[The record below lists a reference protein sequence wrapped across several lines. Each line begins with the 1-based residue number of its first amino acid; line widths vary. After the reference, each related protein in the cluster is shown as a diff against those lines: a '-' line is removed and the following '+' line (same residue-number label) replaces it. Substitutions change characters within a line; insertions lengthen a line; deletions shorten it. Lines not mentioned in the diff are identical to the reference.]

1 MGFPVLV
8 KNVFVCS
15 IVVVM
20 EPDSSSNRN
29 RVFDYMSTQLII
41 SHRRINKQQ
50 NKYTP
55 VTNRCQKPWQLSTTH
70 TKTVNIEQS
79 ALHRILQ
86 LATF

>member
-29 RVFDYMSTQLII
+29 RVFDYMSTQTII
-41 SHRRINKQQ
+41 SHRRTNKQQ

-55 VTNRCQKPWQLSTTH
+55 VTNRYQKP
-70 TKTVNIEQS
+70 
-79 ALHRILQ
+79 
-86 LATF
+86 